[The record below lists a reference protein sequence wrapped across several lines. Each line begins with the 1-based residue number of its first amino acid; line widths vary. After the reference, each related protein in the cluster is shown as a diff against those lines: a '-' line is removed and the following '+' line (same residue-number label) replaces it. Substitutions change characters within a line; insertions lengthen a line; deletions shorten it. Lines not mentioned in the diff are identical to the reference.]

1 MNGNQ
6 LALGRNHAGAD
17 SISVVEFGGADPCAR
32 VDIRWNDGAYVY
44 VVYDSKE
51 EAVAH
56 VRRLG
61 WAL

>member
-6 LALGRNHAGAD
+6 LSLGRNHSTAD
-17 SISVVEFGGADPCAR
+17 SISITSFGGSDPCHR
-32 VDIRWNDGAYVY
+32 VDIRWNDGGYVY
-44 VVYDSKE
+44 VIYDSKD

-61 WAL
+61 WA